1 MMRRALNIIVLLM
14 MVMSAFPQA
23 QRDRKREPVRLC
35 RRCEKIVAQMPLQR
49 PVMDSKNFDKLSHYV
64 KSESFD
70 DDRLILIRVAAMGC
84 CFTSEQCAKLLS
96 FFSFDSNRITALK
109 VLRPYIVETKNS
121 KAIIKEFTFSSEKD
135 AAIEILL
142 RE

>member
-1 MMRRALNIIVLLM
+1 
-14 MVMSAFPQA
+14 
-23 QRDRKREPVRLC
+23 
-35 RRCEKIVAQMPLQR
+35 
-49 PVMDSKNFDKLSHYV
+49 MDSKNFDKLSHYV

-121 KAIIKEFTFSSEKD
+121 KAIIKEFTFQSEKD
-135 AAIEILL
+135 DAIEILL